1 MTAWIS
7 AVRATRVQFLLLGLL
22 SGVWGAHIPSV
33 KQHYGLNEGWL
44 SLVLLSVASG
54 AVLSLM
60 FAGRAVRLWGPARL
74 AWYSTVVFAGLFA
87 LLLWWP
93 TVHALWI
100 PALFIGASMSMLDVA
115 INTEGSALEAGS
127 GRKLMSGLHGFF
139 SLGAM
144 AGAGLAAALIL
155 FNVPARW
162 QLVGFA
168 AAVLVASKLSA
179 PYLTVAHAQQSG
191 ASHREEEIPHFV
203 WPHGLLLVLALLLF
217 AGMGA
222 EGVMYDWSVLYLKQE
237 LGLPQDLAALGY
249 AVFAAAMA
257 VARFGGDWVRARY
270 DEAFIL
276 KAGATLTAVS
286 MALVLWSA
294 VPWVAFVGFALV
306 GVGIAQVAPIL
317 YNAASRVPGQS
328 PAAAIAAVTSIGY
341 GGFLFWPPVVG
352 SLAQHFSL
360 VAALM
365 VVSLSATVLALGA
378 QWVGPRLPKPDQDS
392 AA

>member
-93 TVHALWI
+93 TVHALWL
-100 PALFIGASMSMLDVA
+100 PALFMGASMSMLDVA
-115 INTEGSALEAGS
+115 INTEGSALEADS

-191 ASHREEEIPHFV
+191 ASHREEETPHFV

-286 MALVLWSA
+286 MVLVLWSA

>member
-1 MTAWIS
+1 
-7 AVRATRVQFLLLGLL
+7 
-22 SGVWGAHIPSV
+22 
-33 KQHYGLNEGWL
+33 
-44 SLVLLSVASG
+44 
-54 AVLSLM
+54 
-60 FAGRAVRLWGPARL
+60 
-74 AWYSTVVFAGLFA
+74 
-87 LLLWWP
+87 
-93 TVHALWI
+93 
-100 PALFIGASMSMLDVA
+100 
-115 INTEGSALEAGS
+115 
-127 GRKLMSGLHGFF
+127 
-139 SLGAM
+139 M

-191 ASHREEEIPHFV
+191 ASHREEEPPHFV

-286 MALVLWSA
+286 MVLVLWSA

>member
-1 MTAWIS
+1 MTALNS
-7 AVRATRVQFLLLGLL
+7 AIRATRIQFFLLGLL

-33 KQHYGLNEGWL
+33 KQYYGLNEGWL

-54 AVLSLM
+54 AVLSLL
-60 FAGRAVRLWGPARL
+60 FAGRAVRQVGPARL
-74 AWYSTVVFAGLFA
+74 AWYSSVLFATLFA

-93 TVHALWI
+93 SVHALWV
-100 PALFIGASMSMLDVA
+100 PAILIGASMSMLDVA
-115 INTEGSALEAGS
+115 INTEGSALELSS

-144 AGAGLAAALIL
+144 AGAGMSAALIL
-155 FNVPARW
+155 IDVSARW

-168 AAVLVASKLSA
+168 TAVLIVSKWSA
-179 PYLTVAHAQQSG
+179 PYLTVAQGHQSNPH
-191 ASHREEEIPHFV
+191 STPDETPHFV

-237 LGLPQDLAALGY
+237 LGLPQNVAALGY

-257 VARFGGDWVRARY
+257 AARFGGDWVRARY
-270 DEAFIL
+270 NEALIL
-276 KAGATLTAVS
+276 QVGAALTAVS

-294 VPWVAFVGFALV
+294 IPGVAFVGFALV

-365 VVSLSATVLALGA
+365 VVSVSATVLALGA
-378 QWVGPRLPKPDQDS
+378 QWVGPRLPKADQAS
-392 AA
+392 EA